1 MSSKFCSFCHLLIPS
16 VPDQVPREVRMYVVH
31 GPLPTAMSAIYSVY
45 STYVGGWARLGK
57 QMHTLAFV
65 GGMTRSLCS
74 LTTYTLCGHMQRSLA
89 SKPSVLHHLRMH
101 VCVFVQYVHV
111 RTDIHTCELSVH
123 TYVCVYVY
131 VCSPCCDKGLSL
143 MVRLFNR
150 RG

>member
-1 MSSKFCSFCHLLIPS
+1 MFFFVTFLFLQFLIKYHERYVCMWCMVHCQQQCLLYT
-16 VPDQVPREVRMYVVH
+16 VRTVRMYVCW
-31 GPLPTAMSAIYSVY
+31 
-45 STYVGGWARLGK
+45 GWARLGK

-89 SKPSVLHHLRMH
+89 SKPSVLQHLRMH

-111 RTDIHTCELSVH
+111 RTDMHTCELSVH